1 MAVEEVYCGIRQS
14 KDSIRWYRSKISISV
29 GATAAFNFRERVSIP
44 KKRNA
49 MMKMIA
55 P

>member
-1 MAVEEVYCGIRQS
+1 MVSQQ
-14 KDSIRWYRSKISISV
+14 DQQMMV
-29 GATAAFNFRERVSIP
+29 GVTAAFNSRERVSIP